1 MPMDVDRTGHCA
13 CKERERN
20 VVRNYDVVVNSA
32 VPWRSG
38 DLLIS

>member
-1 MPMDVDRTGHCA
+1 MSRDVDRTGHCA

-20 VVRNYDVVVNSA
+20 VVGNYDMVVSGA
-32 VPWRSG
+32 VPSQSG